1 MRRAAAR
8 SYPTG
13 LGHEAIALL
22 IVLFRHVAHGLGSAD
37 EQGKCVKA
45 HFSFLEQTMLAD
57 LWC

>member
-1 MRRAAAR
+1 MRRAAAQ

-13 LGHEAIALL
+13 LGHEAIALP
-22 IVLFRHVAHGLGSAD
+22 IVLLRHVARGLGSAVR
-37 EQGKCVKA
+37 ESQCVKA